1 MSTVFLIKGIKKKV
15 MWHLTASKTSI
26 LTYKI
31 TWYKLS
37 KKKEENKICAMIKI
51 KYKWAEKN
59 EKKSLSGIYMSR

>member
-1 MSTVFLIKGIKKKV
+1 

-59 EKKSLSGIYMSR
+59 EKKGLSGIYMSR